1 MKKITNILFLT
12 ILCVLFISCGEIY
25 INMNNIKYTIE
36 KDEYIVNEEI
46 KINFKGSFLPDDEVL
61 GIWIDISLFNNDDE
75 NAEMKIINRNGEVI
89 NWDDEDCRYYFPT
102 VEKNYFQYFVDKK
115 NMTEFD
121 ESISIS
127 IPNEGECELILS
139 IRAESLVRYKGGIS
153 DYRKK
158 ILIKA

>member
-1 MKKITNILFLT
+1 MKQITNILFLT
-12 ILCVLFISCGEIY
+12 ILCVLFIGCGEIY

-102 VEKNYFQYFVDKK
+102 VEKNHFQYFVDKK